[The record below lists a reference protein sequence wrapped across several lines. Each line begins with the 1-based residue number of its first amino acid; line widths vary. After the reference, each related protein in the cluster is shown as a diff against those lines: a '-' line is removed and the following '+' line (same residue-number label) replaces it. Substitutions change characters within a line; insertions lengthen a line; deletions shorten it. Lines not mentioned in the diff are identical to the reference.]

1 MATPRMPAARHAL
14 RVLAL
19 LAEHLGPV
27 RAQTIAR
34 DLGIPRSTTYDLL
47 AVMRDEGFLVHYPEL
62 GAWGPSARVARIGSR
77 VDAATRI
84 ERLGQPLLD
93 RLVRAAPVPA
103 TAHLAVLSGVE
114 VRYAG
119 RGSGRR
125 SPTTV
130 SSVGVRLP
138 AVRTATGRALLAA
151 LDDAQ
156 VRALMP
162 HDADLARGGEPA
174 TRAALGRMLAAV
186 RARGWSLERGDVD
199 PAYGSVAAAAI
210 DAVGDPVAGV
220 GVTVR
225 LDDADAADAWPALQV
240 LVVEIAAELSARLA
254 ARRSQPGRD
263 ADAAAR

>member
-1 MATPRMPAARHAL
+1 MPTPRMPAARHAL

-34 DLGIPRSTTYDLL
+34 ELAIPRSTTYDLL

-93 RLVRAAPVPA
+93 RLVRASPVPA
-103 TAHLAVLSGVE
+103 TAHLAVLSGVD

-119 RGSGRR
+119 RGAARR

-156 VRALMP
+156 VRALVP
-162 HDADLARGGEPA
+162 HDADLAGGEPA
-174 TRAALGRMLAAV
+174 TRAALGRMLADV
-186 RARGWSLERGDVD
+186 RTRGWALERGDVD
-199 PAYGSVAAAAI
+199 AAYGSVAAAAI

-225 LDDADAADAWPALQV
+225 LDDADRADAWPALQS
-240 LVVEIAAELSARLA
+240 LVVDVARDLSARLA
-254 ARRSQPGRD
+254 AGRRSTGAPQP
-263 ADAAAR
+263 ARRG